1 VAAGHTLVAVYLN
14 FLVSG
19 WIEITVVKVSD
30 LMRATCSVFAERGLA
45 AVILRHCL
53 TLILLLLAVPWVLAD
68 GSAQPVAGPSV
79 LEVFVRDG
87 CPHCAD
93 AKEFLRTFASD
104 RPWLE
109 ISYRSVDRDKTA
121 LDDLERHSRDSGNWP
136 PGVPTF
142 VFSGQVLVGFES
154 PAHTGPKLAAL
165 VEGLPAIP
173 GSIETG
179 LFGTLTVSNLGLPL
193 FTLAVGL
200 LDGFNPCAMWVL
212 LFLLSMLV
220 RLKDRMRMLL
230 IAGTFVLVGGMV
242 YYAFLAAWLNIFLV
256 MGISTSLRLALG
268 CAALAIGVIN
278 VKDFLVPRR
287 GFSLSIP
294 AAAKPGLY
302 TRMRTV
308 VRADSLVLSLTAV
321 VALAVVVNFIELLCT
336 AGFPAMY
343 TAILAQ
349 QDLSRAAYFSYL
361 GLYIL
366 GYIAD
371 DSLMVATAVLALGS
385 NKLTERAGRWLKLIS
400 GAVMLVLGGVMLLYP
415 KLLL

>member
-1 VAAGHTLVAVYLN
+1 MVKVFDQMRASCSQSAERRPVAVIVRH
-14 FLVSG
+14 F
-19 WIEITVVKVSD
+19 
-30 LMRATCSVFAERGLA
+30 FA
-45 AVILRHCL
+45 
-53 TLILLLLAVPWVLAD
+53 LILSLLAVPWALAD
-68 GSAQPVAGPSV
+68 EPVQPVAGKSV

-93 AKEFLRTFASD
+93 AKEFLPAFASE
-104 RPWLE
+104 RPWLQ
-109 ISYRSVDRDKTA
+109 IVYRSVDRDKTA
-121 LDDLERHSRDSGNWP
+121 LDDLERHSRESGNWP

-142 VFSGQVLVGFES
+142 VFSDQVLVGFDS
-154 PAHTGPKLAAL
+154 PERTGPKLVAL

-179 LFGTLTVSNLGLPL
+179 LFGTLSVANLGLPL

-230 IAGTFVLVGGMV
+230 IAGTFVLVGGAV
-242 YYAFLAAWLNIFLV
+242 YYAFLAAWLSIFLV
-256 MGISTSLRLALG
+256 MGMSTFLRLALG
-268 CAALAIGVIN
+268 CVALVVGVIN
-278 VKDFLVPRR
+278 VKDFLVPMR

-302 TRMRTV
+302 ARMRTV
-308 VRADSLVLSLTAV
+308 VRADSLFLSLTAV

-349 QDLSRAAYFSYL
+349 QDLSRAAHFSFL
-361 GLYIL
+361 GLYIV

-371 DSLMVATAVLALGS
+371 DSLMVATAVLALSS
-385 NKLTERAGRWLKLIS
+385 NKLTERAGRWLKLLS